1 MRKKLNRN
9 NFKPYGWI
17 IDYPARKKIPKGRS
31 RFSIVLREK
40 RKTGWRI
47 AYLVLGEKE
56 LVKLEQHPDSFESFE
71 PVSGRT
77 LLYVAQAKNPA
88 KIESFLLD
96 KPVILD
102 KGIWHGVIT
111 LSTKSEIKITEN
123 ATVMCK
129 YCYNISSIK
138 G

>member
-1 MRKKLNRN
+1 MGKKLNRR

-17 IDYPARKKIPKGRS
+17 IDCPGKKNIPKGRS
-31 RFSIVLREK
+31 LFSIVLRER

-56 LVKLEQHPDSFESFE
+56 LTKLEQHPDSFESFE
-71 PVSGRT
+71 PISGKT
-77 LLYVAQAKNPA
+77 LLYVAPAKNPA
-88 KIESFLLD
+88 KIECFLLD

-111 LSTKSEIKITEN
+111 LGAKSEIKITEN
-123 ATVMCK
+123 AAVMCK
-129 YCYNISSIK
+129 YCYNISSIR